1 MPKKSYASL
10 PDKDGYVREWCQFN
24 SISSPRLWGHMHLK
38 ANDHLNIAGRTI
50 VLKYPPALVN
60 FGWKRPLSGRD
71 IPVELLR
78 SLNIRSLEERC
89 YTKLRSKL
97 YYGSASLGVS
107 IASYKESREMV
118 VARFKTLTTEVDE
131 LAASILL
138 GRTTKKRFRR
148 KLSNAEK
155 RRRSRRNT
163 GSRRN
168 SARRKRYVNRNRQ
181 LENLAGLHLETIF
194 GWMPLVQDIQKAC
207 QTVIQ
212 QADAS
217 RFISVSASSQAIRT
231 ASIDTIYAS
240 ARVSYAAKVTLTNQN
255 AWLAERAGLLNPV
268 AVAWDL
274 VPWSFVVNMFVNTAS
289 IVNQITDFTGLSFSD
304 ASLTTT
310 VKNRAQRRAETPYGV
325 FYQSTT
331 GFDKR
336 RRTDLVLPPRPGLS
350 FRLPDANWSTAAMAA
365 SLFIQRFSRLSS
377 LVAPLWEGATRAS
390 KRR

>member
-1 MPKKSYASL
+1 MPKKSYASS
-10 PDKDGYVREWCQFN
+10 PDKDGYMREWCEFN
-24 SISSPRLWGHMHLK
+24 SVSSPRLWGHMHLR
-38 ANDHLNIAGRTI
+38 ANDHLNLAGRTL
-50 VLKYPPALVN
+50 VLNYPPALVN
-60 FGWKRPLSGRD
+60 YGWRRPLSGRD
-71 IPVELLR
+71 IPLGLLQ
-78 SLNIRSLEERC
+78 SLNIRALEERC
-89 YTKLRSKL
+89 YSKLRSKM

-107 IASYKESREMV
+107 LASYKVSREMI

-138 GRTTKKRFRR
+138 GRTTKRKVRR
-148 KLSNAEK
+148 KLSNTEK
-155 RRRSRRNT
+155 QRRSRSNT
-163 GSRRN
+163 GSRRG
-168 SARRKRYVNRNRQ
+168 SAKRKRYVNRNRQ

-194 GWMPLVQDIQKAC
+194 GWMPLLQDVQKAC

-212 QADAS
+212 QADTS
-217 RFISVSASSQAIRT
+217 QFVSVAASSQAVHT

-240 ARVSYAAKVTLTNQN
+240 ARVSYSAKVTLTNQN

-289 IVNQITDFTGLSFSD
+289 LVNQITDFTGLSISD

-310 VKNRAQRRAETPYGV
+310 VKNRALRHAETPYGV
-325 FYQSTT
+325 FHQSTI